1 MHPALDDPAITR
13 GRRSWRQRISL
24 IALVVGIGSF
34 LSRRGEDFTTTETA
48 VGSILALIATVL
60 VVLLIAALIVARAVH
75 RLSTVL
81 DAREARA
88 PDALRFPTYG
98 FGPTAVR
105 LARALGLGS
114 PSSTFSGWAI
124 VEVAEDGVRVFT
136 HLGEPAVVIARSAI
150 IDAGTGAIVDSLF
163 RVPSL
168 NLAVARRGETIGVPL
183 AVLRTPINKVDEA
196 GLTATLIEARGML
209 RLDADAAS

>member
-24 IALVVGIGSF
+24 IALVTGIGSF
-34 LSRRGEDFTTTETA
+34 LWRRGDDFVTTETM

-60 VVLLIAALIVARAVH
+60 VVVLIAALIVARAVH
-75 RLSTVL
+75 RLSGVL

-105 LARALGLGS
+105 LARALGLGN

-124 VEVAEDGVRVFT
+124 VEVDEDGVRVFK
-136 HLGEPAVVIARSAI
+136 HRGEPAVVIARSAI
-150 IDAGTGAIVDSLF
+150 QDAATGAIVDSFF

-168 NLAVARRGETIGVPL
+168 NLAVARRGDTVGVPL
-183 AVLRTPINKVDEA
+183 AVLRTPINPVDEA
-196 GLTATLIEARGML
+196 GLAATLIEVRGML
-209 RLDADAAS
+209 RLDSAATP